1 MALTPL
7 AILTRIIMTTSVDSS
22 LAQLRLLQ
30 LLSPALP
37 VGSFS
42 YSQGL
47 EWAVEANWVDSEAP
61 FRQWLAE
68 WVDGALVY
76 QELPFLLRLFKAS
89 VARDDNAIVEWS
101 QFLLATRDTYELRQ
115 EELSRADAYVRVLK
129 SLDLDMSSLP
139 TAACKLTPLASIA
152 WAAAQWNV
160 SEQSLLISFSHNW
173 LESAVTS
180 GVKIIP
186 LGQSAGQKIIH
197 DLSPRLIDAVAL
209 SREVHDKNIGFSMP
223 AVSMAS
229 CAHETQYSR
238 LYRS

>member
-1 MALTPL
+1 MITEN
-7 AILTRIIMTTSVDSS
+7 DSS

-37 VGSFS
+37 VGSYS

-47 EWAVEANWVDSEAP
+47 EWAVEAQWINAEAP
-61 FRQWLAE
+61 FRQWLVE
-68 WVDGALVY
+68 WIEGVLVN
-76 QELPFLLRLFKAS
+76 QELPVLSRLLSARLDKDEDAF
-89 VARDDNAIVEWS
+89 IEWS
-101 QFLLATRDTYELRQ
+101 QYLLATRDTYELRQ
-115 EELSRADAYVRVLK
+115 EELSRADAYLRVLR
-129 SLDLDMSSLP
+129 SLDFDMQAIPLK
-139 TAACKLTPLASIA
+139 ALALTPLASIA
-152 WAAAQWNV
+152 WAAAEWKV
-160 SEQSLLISFSHNW
+160 SQQALLLNFGHNW

-197 DLSPRLIDAVAL
+197 DLSPILIEAVAA
-209 SREVHDKNIGFSMP
+209 SRTVPDSDIGFSMP

-238 LYRS
+238 VYRS